1 MTTYVICDNCKKK
14 FKSQYQ
20 ISPLDTNLIFDNIE
34 ICPHCRKQT
43 LTEKRNLINVYH
55 LGDSKGHEYAYQ
67 CPECSNIQGEPKEH
81 KYNMVKFEVGE
92 TEVKCLNCGA
102 ILTRKILQ

>member
-1 MTTYVICDNCKKK
+1 MTTHVICDNCGEK

-20 ISPLDTNLIFDNIE
+20 IAPLDTNLIFDNTE
-34 ICPHCRKQT
+34 TCPHCRQQT
-43 LTEKRNLINVYH
+43 LTEKRNLINVYPM
-55 LGDSKGHEYAYQ
+55 GDSKGREYTYQ

-92 TEVKCLNCGA
+92 IEAKCPNCNA
-102 ILTRKILQ
+102 LLTRKITQ